1 MKRISSIRVRT
12 AIYTIIPVIIC
23 FSIICSVLFISLF
36 QSQSNSARAE
46 LQLLG
51 SKYVSLFENKINS
64 ALNYL
69 TITSNTLELQ
79 LRTGA
84 RDREMLQRMV
94 WNAFDQYEY
103 IYASNIYFEPNMYD
117 GKDADYIDT
126 NYGTKLSGRISYY
139 YYRVDGQTRYLPEAL
154 KDDIEFTLPSYL
166 EVKRLNTPVYT
177 EPVMHNIDGADIL
190 MFTISFPIHDQNKEF
205 IGAVSVDIY
214 LRDMYMQLMAEKI
227 YETGYILIAN
237 DKGQVI
243 YSPRYEDIGRTREE
257 TGIIYSLPPDDET
270 TVVFS
275 SRSIINNKRTLVTI
289 KTVYF
294 PQLDNRFYISA
305 TAPLEEINAKGTRL
319 LITIMAVCIAVVIFI
334 AIFLFYLTG
343 KLMQPVIAFKE
354 NAEKIGKGDFSVR
367 ITGNYIDEFDI
378 LKDTVN
384 LMAERIEEHME
395 ESKINLNILQTILN
409 GIDAYIYV
417 TIPRTGELLFIN
429 ERMKKLFNLKGD
441 EGIGQPCY
449 KVFRQDFEARCP
461 FCPCFELDKDPD
473 KVIVWEDKILEF
485 NRDIR
490 HTDRYIDWPG
500 GLKVHMQQAI
510 DITDIKTITEEKLM
524 AEKTSLMKSVF
535 LASMSHEIRTPMHGI
550 IGFSELALDDT
561 IPPKT
566 RNYLSKIKASAESLL
581 LIINDILDVSK
592 IEAGKIKLE
601 KIPFNVSDVFK
612 LCRLIA
618 SPNAQEKGLTLF
630 CYAEP
635 SVGKIL
641 LGDPTRLRQVLL
653 NLLSNAIKFTNNGM
667 IKLLAAIIE
676 TTENSVTMRF
686 EVKDSGIGMTEEQIN
701 RIFQPFMQADDS
713 TTRKYGGTGLGLT
726 ITKNFVEL
734 MGGKLEVESSFG
746 LGSKFSFNLKFEII
760 DEKSISKAV
769 DITVNS
775 DEKPIFNGEVLVC
788 EDNNL
793 NQMVISDHLSKIGLK
808 SVIAVNGRIA
818 VDLVKNRTEKNNP
831 FDLIFMD
838 IHMPEM
844 DGLEAAKKII
854 EMGVKTPIIALT
866 ANIMTNDREAY
877 LESGMQD
884 CLPKPFVA
892 NELWSCLL
900 KYLKPVSMSS
910 VKKISDYTEED
921 QQIELIT
928 IFVKSNQT
936 TIKEIKDA
944 INAGNIKLAH
954 RLAHT
959 LKSVAGIVKMTNL
972 TDAAF
977 IVEQS
982 LSSGKL
988 DSIEKYINRLEKEL
1002 KTALD
1007 ELTPLANKH
1016 TESFTENVNNSIDKE
1031 YAIKL
1036 LDELDL
1042 LLKADSF
1049 DCVNLVNDL
1058 RAIPGME
1065 KLSYLV
1071 ENLKFRQ
1078 AREILV
1084 VIKQKMENNH
1094 V

>member
-1 MKRISSIRVRT
+1 M
-12 AIYTIIPVIIC
+12 
-23 FSIICSVLFISLF
+23 
-36 QSQSNSARAE
+36 
-46 LQLLG
+46 
-51 SKYVSLFENKINS
+51 FENKITS

-79 LRTGA
+79 LRSGT

-94 WNAFDQYEY
+94 LNAFDQYND

-117 GKDADYIDT
+117 GKDADYINSD
-126 NYGTKLSGRISYY
+126 YGTPLSGRICYY
-139 YYRVDGQTRYLPEAL
+139 YYRIEGQTRYLPEAL
-154 KDDIEFTLPSYL
+154 KDDEEFTLPSYL
-166 EVKRLNTPVYT
+166 EVKEKKTPIYT
-177 EPVMHNIDGADIL
+177 EPVIHIIDGAPIL
-190 MFTISFPIHDQNKEF
+190 MFTISFPILDQDNEF

-214 LRDMYMQLMAEKI
+214 LRDMYTQLKAEKI

-243 YSPRYEDIGRTREE
+243 YSPQYDDIGRTREE

-275 SRSIINNKRTLVTI
+275 SRSILNNKRTLVAI

-294 PQLDNRFYISA
+294 PQLDSRFYISA
-305 TAPLEEINAKGTRL
+305 TAPLEEINARETKL
-319 LITIMAVCIAVVIFI
+319 LFAVMAICIAVVVLI

-354 NAEKIGKGDFSVR
+354 NAEKIGQGDFSVR
-367 ITGNYIDEFDI
+367 ITGNYNDEFNV

-384 LMAERIEEHME
+384 LMAERIEEYMDV
-395 ESKINLNILQTILN
+395 SKINLNILQAILD

-429 ERMKKLFNLKGD
+429 EKMKRLFNLKGD
-441 EGIGQPCY
+441 EGVGQPCY
-449 KVFRQDFEARCP
+449 KVFRKDFNARCP

-473 KVIVWEDKILEF
+473 KVIIWEDTVPEF

-490 HTDRYIDWPG
+490 HTDCYIDWPG
-500 GLKVHMQQAI
+500 GFKVHMQHAI
-510 DITDIKTITEEKLM
+510 DITDIKTITEEKII

-566 RNYLSKIKASAESLL
+566 RNYLTKIKASAESLL

-592 IEAGKIKLE
+592 IEAGRIKLE

-635 SVGKIL
+635 SIGKIL
-641 LGDPTRLRQVLL
+641 LGDPTRLRQILL

-667 IKLLAAIIE
+667 IKLLAAIVE

-701 RIFQPFMQADDS
+701 RIFQPFMQADES

-746 LGSKFSFNLKFEII
+746 LGSKFSFNLTFE
-760 DEKSISKAV
+760 
-769 DITVNS
+769 TVNEKAGS
-775 DEKPIFNGEVLVC
+775 KVIDISVNNDEKPIFKGEILVC

-793 NQMVISDHLSKIGLK
+793 NQMVISDHLSKIGIK
-808 SVIAVNGRIA
+808 PVIAVNGRIA
-818 VDLVKNRTEKNNP
+818 VDLLKKRIEKKETL

-854 EMGVKTPIIALT
+854 EMGIKTPIVALT
-866 ANIMTNDREAY
+866 ANIMSNDRETY

-900 KYLKPVSMSS
+900 KYIKPVSISA
-910 VKKISDYTEED
+910 VKRNTDYSDDED
-921 QQIELIT
+921 LQIELISV
-928 IFVKSNQT
+928 FVKSNQT
-936 TIKEIKDA
+936 TINDINNA
-944 INAGNIKLAH
+944 INEGNIKLAH

-972 TDAAF
+972 AEAALV
-977 IVEQS
+977 VEQA
-982 LSSGKL
+982 LSSGNI
-988 DSIEKYINRLEKEL
+988 DSIEKQINILEKEL
-1002 KTALD
+1002 KIALN
-1007 ELTPLANKH
+1007 ELTPIVDKH
-1016 TESFTENVNNSIDKE
+1016 TDKLKENTIGSVDKE
-1031 YAIKL
+1031 YTIKL
-1036 LDELDL
+1036 LNELEI

-1049 DCVNLVNDL
+1049 DCVNLINDL
-1058 RAIPGME
+1058 KVIPGME
-1065 KLSYLV
+1065 KLSSLI
-1071 ENLKFRQ
+1071 EELKFKQ
-1078 AREILV
+1078 ARELLA
-1084 VIKQKMENNH
+1084 VIKQQYGE
-1094 V
+1094 